1 MNTEQINDA
10 AHKAAQAAIKNSAP
24 IYEAV
29 VAHVDDNQVIAT
41 LLKHCERSDSA
52 TNWRDD
58 LGNLYV
64 VRQLSREL
72 VRRWRLTQT
81 NGSAEV
87 INKLVAQAHSTA
99 VSKGWWESPA
109 EIGTLLALVHSEISE
124 ALEAERKG
132 NPPDDKVPEFSGS
145 VVEMADAIIR
155 IFDICAHKGY
165 PLGEALIAKMQYNE
179 GRSYRHGG
187 KEF

>member
-10 AHKAAQAAIKNSAP
+10 AHKAAQKTIEESTP
-24 IYEAV
+24 LYEAV
-29 VAHVDDNQVIAT
+29 VAHADDNYVIET
-41 LLKHCERSDSA
+41 LLKHCNRSYCA

-72 VRRWRLTQT
+72 VRRWRLTQEKEST
-81 NGSAEV
+81 ET
-87 INKLVAQAHSTA
+87 INRLIDQAHATA
-99 VSKGWWESPA
+99 VSKGWWENPA

-132 NPPDDKVPEFSGS
+132 NPPDDKVPEFGGS